1 VGLDAALDRFR
12 EAAEA
17 GGLGIDAIEV
27 VADNGPRGERRRI
40 DDIRRDV
47 FSVSKTLTS
56 LAVGM
61 LVGDGALSL
70 DDPIV
75 AHLPGLAGT
84 AAAGSEAITVGHLLR
99 MTAGNGYRWSDDDAD
114 HPGDPARDFLA
125 TPLVAEPGS
134 TFHYAG
140 GNTYVLGRVVPAIS
154 GLDLRDFLV
163 PRRFDPLG
171 IRDPQWLRCP
181 LGFPLGAIGLQLRT
195 SEITRIAQLLLHE
208 GTWGGDRLVPGDYT
222 ARMTTDTT
230 DTGRAEP
237 DNRTYGLHVWLCAR
251 DRAWRMNG
259 IYGQFG
265 VCSPDTTRASA
276 SRLTARDRP
285 RTSSTACGNTLSPRW
300 HERRLPA
307 DQPRRAARL
316 GGCSAHRAAAKCACG
331 AAGPASAPAAV
342 LRRPAAPGNR
352 SQECFSQDMPAWPS
366 P

>member
-1 VGLDAALDRFR
+1 VGLDAALDRFW

-27 VADNGPRGERRRI
+27 VADNGPHGERRRI

-47 FSVSKTLTS
+47 FSVSKTVTS

-70 DDPIV
+70 DDPVV
-75 AHLPGLAGT
+75 AHLPGLADT

-134 TFHYAG
+134 TYHYAG
-140 GNTYVLGRVVPAIS
+140 GNSYVLGRVVHAIS

-163 PRRFDPLG
+163 PRLFDPLG
-171 IRDPQWLRCP
+171 IRNPQWLRCP

-208 GTWGGDRLVPGDYT
+208 GTWGSHRLVPGDYI

-237 DNRTYGLHVWLCAR
+237 DNQTYGLHVWLCAR
-251 DRAWRMNG
+251 DRAWRMDG

-265 VCSPDTTRASA
+265 IM
-276 SRLTARDRP
+276 
-285 RTSSTACGNTLSPRW
+285 
-300 HERRLPA
+300 LPA
-307 DQPRRAARL
+307 HHA
-316 GGCSAHRAAAKCACG
+316 CVSVTAHYQ
-331 AAGPASAPAAV
+331 GPTTHILDCVWEHVVPALA
-342 LRRPAAPGNR
+342 
-352 SQECFSQDMPAWPS
+352 
-366 P
+366 